1 MKFTRIE
8 TMNSGELHMKH
19 LLTCPS
25 LFLAAA
31 LFATS
36 ASAAVQVYGEAT
48 STGPNIRVQVYA
60 DITSAS
66 IVSHTFKLFYN
77 ASRLQ
82 VLAANR
88 NEAVWYFY
96 NGASMVPQTPPTA
109 TPAGEVLFVSGMM
122 DARTPSSGV
131 TGNRVL
137 LGTVEFGRNDSSTP
151 SFDLTIGQAGQFA
164 SCVTTNGSVLEAQVG
179 QVVMQGITS
188 DPDDQ
193 DLDGRRDKWEDKF
206 FGGTRGVFYSD
217 DSDGDGVNNLGEEA
231 LGSDPTDAKSNLRLL
246 ISDRREV
253 VLLEWDSAEKR
264 TYAIEVCKELGKFE
278 TWKEGIEATPPMNS
292 FEVDQKELGDARFFR
307 IRLETQA
314 RP

>member
-1 MKFTRIE
+1 
-8 TMNSGELHMKH
+8 MKH
-19 LLTCPS
+19 LLTCPA

-31 LFATS
+31 LLATP
-36 ASAAVQVYGEAT
+36 ASAAVHVYGEAT
-48 STGPNIRVQVYA
+48 STGPNIRVEVFA
-60 DITSAS
+60 DITGAS

-82 VLAANR
+82 VLGAYR
-88 NEAVWYFY
+88 NDAVWYFH
-96 NGASMVPQTPPTA
+96 NGVNTVPQSPPAT
-109 TPAGEVLFVSGMM
+109 TPAGEVLFVSGFM
-122 DARTPSSGV
+122 DARNPRTGV

-137 LGTVEFGRNDSSTP
+137 LGSVEFGRNDSSTP

-164 SCVTTNGSVLEAQVG
+164 SFVTTNGSVLEAQVG
-179 QVVMQGITS
+179 QVVMQGVAS

-193 DLDGRRDKWEDKF
+193 DLDGLQDKWEDKF

-217 DSDGDGVNNLGEEA
+217 DPDADGVNNLGEEA

-246 ISDRREV
+246 ISDRREI
-253 VLLEWDSAEKR
+253 VLLEWDSAERR

-278 TWKEGIEATPPMNS
+278 TWKEDIEATPPMNS
-292 FEVDQKELGDARFFR
+292 FELDRSELGDARFFR
-307 IRLETQA
+307 IRLEAPA

>member
-1 MKFTRIE
+1 MKY
-8 TMNSGELHMKH
+8 
-19 LLTCPS
+19 LLTCPAF
-25 LFLAAA
+25 FLAAA
-31 LFATS
+31 LFATPV
-36 ASAAVQVYGEAT
+36 SAAVQVYGEAT

-60 DITSAS
+60 DISGAS

-96 NGASMVPQTPPTA
+96 NGASMVPQTPPAT
-109 TPAGEVLFVSGMM
+109 TPAGEVLFVGGMM
-122 DARTPSSGV
+122 DARNPRAGV

-164 SCVTTNGSVLEAQVG
+164 SFVTTNGSVLEAQVG
-179 QVVMQGITS
+179 QVVMQS
-188 DPDDQ
+188 VKADPDDQ
-193 DLDGRRDKWEDKF
+193 DLDGLRDKWEDKF
-206 FGGTRGVFYSD
+206 FGSTRGVFYSD
-217 DSDGDGVNNLGEEA
+217 DPDKDGVNNLGEEA

-264 TYAIEVCKELGKFE
+264 TYAIESCKELGKFE

-307 IRLETQA
+307 IRLETPT